1 MALGTVTLLGREVE
15 ALLGS
20 GFIEFRVKGA
30 AELQKLSEL
39 EDWAFR
45 LIHQKI

>member
-20 GFIEFRVKGA
+20 GFGEKFRAWGSGFRV
-30 AELQKLSEL
+30 
-39 EDWAFR
+39 
-45 LIHQKI
+45 